1 MSHTVIT
8 LSLVGLVLL
17 FWFYKLLSRCFV
29 RSFCIWNN
37 QKSGSITQKEAT
49 ILSVTTLKAGKKPLL
64 ELLVLFENLSGHP
77 IHRKIRIWDS
87 MPHLNR
93 FQPDGKIPIGLNLAK
108 RPKGPVLLFTG
119 ACRISFAYMV
129 ICCSM
134 TVLYVVGCYFLIGE
148 AISRINADPEK
159 YESLFRASELWQ
171 MWAIFFGAAIF
182 LHFLFKQIG
191 LVVSGRNQAQNW
203 DLLYQGLGATATI
216 KRYWDTGTLVNDN
229 PVVGFEY
236 TFRDRTKQLFE
247 GSDKKIVGK
256 LETAALSDLEKL
268 EIMYLPANPNIS
280 RLAENL
286 ENEGMT
292 KFINLLF
299 YFTLFVFS
307 VIVVANFIQPLFG

>member
-1 MSHTVIT
+1 MSHTLIT
-8 LSLVGLVLL
+8 LSLVSLVLL

-37 QKSGSITQKEAT
+37 QKNGSITQKEAT

-93 FQPDGKIPIGLNLAK
+93 FQPDGKIPIGLNFAK

-129 ICCSM
+129 ICCSV
-134 TVLYVVGCYFLIGE
+134 TILYVVGCYFLIGE
-148 AISRINADPEK
+148 AISRIDADPEK
-159 YESLFRASELWQ
+159 YESLFRASGMWQ
-171 MWAIFFGAAIF
+171 MWAIFFGTGIF
-182 LHFLFKQIG
+182 LNFLFKRIG
-191 LVVSGRNQAQNW
+191 LVMSGRNEAQNW

-216 KRYWDTGTLVNDN
+216 KKYWDTGTLINDN

-236 TFRDRTKQLFE
+236 TFRDGTKQLYE

-256 LETAALSDLEKL
+256 LEVGTLPDLEKL
-268 EIMYLPANPNIS
+268 EIMYLPDNPNVS

-286 ENEGMT
+286 ENQDMF
-292 KFINLLF
+292 KFVSLVF

-307 VIVVANFIQPLFG
+307 AVVVANFIQLLFG